1 MKKTTNKLNSNGKD
15 LTITKDSV
23 IEALRDC
30 YDPCCEDRGIS
41 VVDMGLIEDI
51 KVNNRKVDIEILLT
65 TGWCPSV
72 SILFKMMKERIE
84 EFEEVDNVDVKVV
97 WDPVWTMER
106 LSESARKK
114 LTIPLKELIP
124 LKKKQL
130 LEQQQGVK

>member
-1 MKKTTNKLNSNGKD
+1 MKKTTNTLNSKKD

-130 LEQQQGVK
+130 LEQQQGGK